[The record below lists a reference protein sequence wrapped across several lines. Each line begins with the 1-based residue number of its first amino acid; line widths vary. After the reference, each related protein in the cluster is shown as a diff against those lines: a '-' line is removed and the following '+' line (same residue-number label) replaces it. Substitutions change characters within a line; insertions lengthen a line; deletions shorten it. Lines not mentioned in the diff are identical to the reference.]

1 MSLWWK
7 GVRRSW
13 SGYTSKWLFSGTCCG
28 DLVCGSVPK
37 SIHWSCTMWLLLVP
51 SSLCYML
58 LGRFCNVTGL
68 GFLIC
73 EISDSS
79 NHLMRGFVSWT
90 SWFMKSSQVYSKDC
104 VWDTVLTVIS
114 TYDTWIAVWG
124 HADSLKTSQ
133 MCLREFD
140 LWKSW
145 FMSFLR
151 GTAINTIYG
160 LMEKCRHV
168 SPPLFF
174 FFWSYWVTGRTVMVE
189 CEFLPQSLVWPGIC
203 LHRAGVRGPG
213 YSLWRCCLDSLHVS
227 HTQALGSGPYF

>member
-1 MSLWWK
+1 MFPARSIWISLSVRCGWPVRNLEWWLWSGYGLSLWWK
-7 GVRRSW
+7 GVQRSW
-13 SGYTSKWLFSGTCCG
+13 SGYTSKWLFSGMCHG

-37 SIHWSCTMWLLLVP
+37 SIHWSRTMWRLLVP

-58 LGRFCNVTGL
+58 LGRFCNVTGPRFPHL
-68 GFLIC
+68 WDIWD
-73 EISDSS
+73 IS

-104 VWDTVLTVIS
+104 VWDTVLAVIS
-114 TYDTWIAVWG
+114 TYDRWIAVWG

-140 LWKSW
+140 LCKSW

-151 GTAINTIYG
+151 GTTINTICG

-168 SPPLFF
+168 PLFF
-174 FFWSYWVTGRTVMVE
+174 FFFEVTESQEG
-189 CEFLPQSLVWPGIC
+189 L
-203 LHRAGVRGPG
+203 
-213 YSLWRCCLDSLHVS
+213 
-227 HTQALGSGPYF
+227 